1 MAGTEVGR
9 DLFGRRHHVRDVRI
23 LRLPERRRD
32 ADDDHVALFEH
43 REVRRRRVAAVG
55 EQRQQVRALDVRRV
69 RLTQPQAGHPI
80 DVVVDA
86 DHGES
91 GTGELHGEGQTDVPL
106 TDDRDTGNP
115 LLDAFADVHFAS
127 LLAIVSITA
136 CASFPG
142 SWRIW

>member
-1 MAGTEVGR
+1 TSPTTHYTP
-9 DLFGRRHHVRDVRI
+9 LFTLFCFI
-23 LRLPERRRD
+23 LHIPLTLPFFFLMIRPPPRST
-32 ADDDHVALFEH
+32 LFPYTTLF
-43 REVRRRRVAAVG
+43 RS
-55 EQRQQVRALDVRRV
+55 
-69 RLTQPQAGHPI
+69 
-80 DVVVDA
+80 
-86 DHGES
+86 HGES

>member
-1 MAGTEVGR
+1 MRESAIGVQWLQVCAF
-9 DLFGRRHHVRDVRI
+9 DF
-23 LRLPERRRD
+23 RRD
-32 ADDDHVALFEH
+32 
-43 REVRRRRVAAVG
+43 
-55 EQRQQVRALDVRRV
+55 

-127 LLAIVSITA
+127 LLATVSITA